1 MSGHVLVFITLMA
14 TSSASA
20 RNYCGEPVVRDGYV
34 SSAVSK
40 NIYGTHTPQ
49 VNGPG
54 DPFSRNQP
62 RYAIKPVDFN
72 SAGTDFSPYEFN
84 HGIVFVSSRSKK
96 GDVQAGEN
104 SFLNLFHTVEMADG
118 SFTEPKALN
127 ESNISAY
134 HEGPV
139 AFYEKGSKMIF
150 TRNAFVKKSKLRDG
164 SVTPLELARSQMTVD
179 SKWSEPVPLVFASSE
194 YSVAHPAIN
203 EAGTTLYFSSNMPGT
218 LGQSDLFVAHF
229 RNGAWT
235 KPENLGA
242 AVNTGGQEMFP
253 FVYKDSLL
261 FFASN
266 GHGGEGGLDIFYFG
280 LKDPARTIHRM
291 EAPVNSPAD
300 DFGIFVGEGGNSG
313 FFSSNRS
320 GGAGEDDIYYFE
332 EIQPFAYVQVFDS
345 LSRGFISAA
354 ALTLHDGFRT
364 SRRVNCDLAG
374 KAAFRLSPVLAY
386 NVSIDAPGYE
396 RKEIRIEPGMSKHDQ
411 NAPLRIYLQ
420 PLQSDR
426 RGIVSAGLQTHN
438 RTALSNVISFTSSPL
453 DVDVSESVGV
463 APDDGPTEALD
474 SASLL
479 KVIVVEIINDLPA
492 ILIVKNDSIH
502 VLKNAS
508 EGLLE
513 SRALNLS
520 VEIPKGAK
528 RHVYEE
534 IIRKQ
539 ISAQGYD
546 IRRFLLIRSF
556 FFDSG
561 KTWVRNDA
569 CAQLDK
575 IIEVMS
581 VHRDVNLQM
590 IFHSD
595 SRGTE
600 KFNLDLSKARAEEVS
615 AYLEK
620 GGIKKER
627 IIAKF
632 VGEGQLLND
641 CGDVA
646 DCDEL
651 LHQINR
657 TAEFKF
663 ILQ

>member
-1 MSGHVLVFITLMA
+1 MSGRVLVFLTLMA
-14 TSSASA
+14 TSTASA
-20 RNYCGEPVVRDGYV
+20 RSYCVEPVVRDGCV
-34 SSAVSK
+34 SSAVSE
-40 NIYGTHTPQ
+40 NILGTWTSPLH
-49 VNGPG
+49 GPG
-54 DPFSRNQP
+54 DPVSREQP

-72 SAGTDFSPYEFN
+72 SAGTDFSPYEFDN
-84 HGIVFVSSRSKK
+84 GIVFVSSRSKK
-96 GDVQAGEN
+96 GNVQAGEN
-104 SFLNLFHTVEMADG
+104 SFLNLFHTTEMTDG

-139 AFYEKGSKMIF
+139 AFYQKGSKMIF
-150 TRNAFVKKSKLRDG
+150 TRNAFVKKSRLRDG
-164 SVTPLELARSQMTVD
+164 SVTPLELAQSQMTVD
-179 SKWSEPVPLVFASSE
+179 RKWSEPVPLVFASPE
-194 YSVAHPAIN
+194 YSVAHPTIN

-218 LGQSDLFVAHF
+218 IGESDLFVAHF

-242 AVNTGGQEMFP
+242 AVNTVGQELFP
-253 FVYKDSLL
+253 FLYKDSLL

-266 GHGGEGGLDIFYFG
+266 GHRGEGGLDIFYFG
-280 LKDPARTIHRM
+280 LKDPVRTIHRM
-291 EAPVNSPAD
+291 EAPINSAAD
-300 DFGIFVGEGGNSG
+300 DFGIFVGAGGNSG

-320 GGAGEDDIYYFE
+320 GGPGEDDIYYFE
-332 EIQPFAYVQVFDS
+332 EIQPFAHIQVFDS
-345 LSRGFISAA
+345 LSRSFVSAA
-354 ALTLHDGFRT
+354 ALTLHDGSGA
-364 SRRVNCDLAG
+364 SRRVICDLAG
-374 KAAFRLSPVLAY
+374 KAAFRLSAVRSY
-386 NVSIDAPGYE
+386 DVSIDAPGYQS
-396 RKEIRIEPGMSKHDQ
+396 KEIRMTPGMWKSDQ
-411 NAPLRIYLQ
+411 KAPLRIYVQ
-420 PLQSDR
+420 PVQSDAR
-426 RGIVSAGLQTHN
+426 RTVSSGLQTHD
-438 RTALSNVISFTSSPL
+438 RTALTNVISFTSGPL

-463 APDDGPTEALD
+463 APDDGPAEALD

-492 ILIVKNDSIH
+492 ILIVKNDSIY

-508 EGLLE
+508 EGLLQSSE
-513 SRALNLS
+513 LNLR
-520 VEIPKGAK
+520 VEIPQGAK

-581 VHRDVNLQM
+581 IHRHISLQM

-600 KFNLDLSKARAEEVS
+600 KFNLDLSKARADEVS

-620 GGIKKER
+620 GGIKKDR
-627 IIAKF
+627 IITKF

-641 CGDVA
+641 CGDLA

-663 ILQ
+663 IFK